1 MRRYRDSWSSREPE
15 KDSYRVA
22 AYMKKNGYRIIPVNP
37 FADEV
42 LDKRSYKSLLDI
54 PTEI

>member
-1 MRRYRDSWSSREPE
+1 
-15 KDSYRVA
+15 
-22 AYMKKNGYRIIPVNP
+22 MKKNGYRIIPVNP

-42 LDKRSYKSLLDI
+42 LDKRSYKNLLDI

>member
-1 MRRYRDSWSSREPE
+1 VRRYRDSWSSREPE

-42 LDKRSYKSLLDI
+42 LDERSYKSLLDI